1 LNLMLQTGLVFFICF
16 ISVGLSQWIPLP
28 ATIIAMIIM
37 LLLLIFKLIKP
48 SQIKEQSDFL
58 LKNMT
63 ILFIPAAVEIINY
76 TEYLKDN
83 FLIFLLICLITT
95 IITFVVSAYTVIFV
109 MQWQEKKKK
118 SNNIE

>member
-1 LNLMLQTGLVFFICF
+1 MLQTGLVFFICF